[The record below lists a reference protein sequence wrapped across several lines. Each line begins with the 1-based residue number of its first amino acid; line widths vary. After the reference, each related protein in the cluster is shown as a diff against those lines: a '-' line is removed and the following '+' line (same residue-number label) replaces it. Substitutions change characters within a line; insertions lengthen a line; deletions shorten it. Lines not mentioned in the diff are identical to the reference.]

1 MTIGEYIIC
10 FGFVAAVILFAF
22 VLFWFVIIRPIA
34 NYQVNKKKHKIQWKC
49 EKSKDELDW
58 HDYNLYYRTLPSE
71 LNKFIRIY
79 GENYWVHVHKF
90 DNCTFYDKEDFINFV
105 KPYKT
110 RKEIEDYLEGESGWI
125 YP

>member
-49 EKSKDELDW
+49 VKEDDSIHCNKYYLC
-58 HDYNLYYRTLPSE
+58 YRTLPSE
-71 LNKFIRIY
+71 LNKFADIFGDNLWI
-79 GENYWVHVHKF
+79 HVNKF
-90 DNCTFYDKEDFINFV
+90 DFIEFENKQQFIDFV
-105 KPYKT
+105 KQYET
-110 RKEIEDYLEGESGWI
+110 REQIEHVIEEEDGWI